1 MYVGIWCIVDHN
13 RTSCAQVDEDELSW
27 GRWRIGNSHLFF
39 DYIYMYVYIYIY
51 ILCICYI
58 YIIYVVLCIYNE
70 EDHNQLKRV
79 VLLNIDSRM
88 KSFIWVN
95 LIVSLWHSFNWHL
108 TGGHSVYLI
117 KVSIKELFFFFNF
130 NFQKWFSKASPL
142 V

>member
-1 MYVGIWCIVDHN
+1 MSYHEAVGGLVIAVYFSTI
-13 RTSCAQVDEDELSW
+13 
-27 GRWRIGNSHLFF
+27 
-39 DYIYMYVYIYIY
+39 YICMYIYIY

-95 LIVSLWHSFNWHL
+95 LIVSL
-108 TGGHSVYLI
+108 
-117 KVSIKELFFFFNF
+117 
-130 NFQKWFSKASPL
+130 
-142 V
+142 

>member
-1 MYVGIWCIVDHN
+1 M
-13 RTSCAQVDEDELSW
+13 
-27 GRWRIGNSHLFF
+27 
-39 DYIYMYVYIYIY
+39 YIYIYIYIY

-95 LIVSLWHSFNWHL
+95 LIVSL
-108 TGGHSVYLI
+108 
-117 KVSIKELFFFFNF
+117 
-130 NFQKWFSKASPL
+130 
-142 V
+142 